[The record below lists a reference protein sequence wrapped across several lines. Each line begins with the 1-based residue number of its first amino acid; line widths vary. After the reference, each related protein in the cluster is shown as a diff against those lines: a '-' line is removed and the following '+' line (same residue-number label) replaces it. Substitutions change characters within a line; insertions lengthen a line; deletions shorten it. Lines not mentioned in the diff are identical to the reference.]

1 MPVGVITSGP
11 EWQLLWRAAAS
22 RPDRLEV
29 VVDRLGL
36 GLALGLGLGLGQG

>member
-11 EWQLLWRAAAS
+11 EQLLWRAAAS

-29 VVDRLGL
+29 VVDWLGL